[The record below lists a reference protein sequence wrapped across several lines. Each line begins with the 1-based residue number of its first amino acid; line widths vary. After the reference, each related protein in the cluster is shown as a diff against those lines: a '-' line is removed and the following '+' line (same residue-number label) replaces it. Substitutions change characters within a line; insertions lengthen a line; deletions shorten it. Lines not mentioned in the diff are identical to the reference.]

1 MGVFYLRPINLVYLN
16 KLIRMSGQSP
26 VSIRQISFYL
36 LLIIV
41 GVMLIGQLSAFI
53 PAFLGALT
61 FYILLSKPMNWL
73 TLTRKWSPALA
84 ATSLLLLTV
93 LIVLFPLSMAINV
106 VYNKLGYA
114 IQHSGNLMDSL
125 AKLIDQFEKQYKITL
140 ISDQNIEKV
149 GVLFA
154 GILPKVVGATV
165 DSLLTVVMM
174 LFILF
179 FFLSN
184 NTSIEKWCL
193 HHLPLKNENIHR
205 IGKELNTLIFSN
217 AVGIPATALL
227 QGIIGAIGY
236 YILGVQDIGFWMV
249 ITCITSMIPMVGSA
263 VAWVSL
269 AIVFFASGD
278 TTRGIIMLIY
288 GAVIMTVLDSIF
300 RISIQKK
307 LGDTHPLIT
316 TFGVIL
322 GVKLFGFIGL
332 IFGPIVIAMFI
343 LSIKI
348 YIHEFIENR

>member
-1 MGVFYLRPINLVYLN
+1 MFYLGRINLVYFS
-16 KLIRMSGQSP
+16 KLIAMSAHAP

-41 GVMLIGQLSAFI
+41 GIMLTWQLSAFI

-73 TLTRKWSPALA
+73 TQTKKWSPGLA
-84 ATSLLLLTV
+84 ASILLLFTII
-93 LIVLFPLSMAINV
+93 IVLVPVSMAINV
-106 VYNKLGYA
+106 VYNKVGYA
-114 IQHSGNLMDSL
+114 IQHSGNLKESL
-125 AKLIDQFEKQYKITL
+125 SSLINQTEQRFQITL
-140 ISDQNIEKV
+140 ISDQNIEKIAL
-149 GVLFA
+149 LFA
-154 GILPKVVGATV
+154 GILPNIVGATV

-179 FFLSN
+179 YFLSN
-184 NTSIEKWCL
+184 NKSIEKWCL
-193 HHLPLKNENIHR
+193 KHIPLQHENTRR

-217 AVGIPATALL
+217 AVGIPATALF

-236 YILGVQDIGFWMV
+236 YLLGVQDIGFWMV
-249 ITCITSMIPMVGSA
+249 ITCITSMIPMVGA
-263 VAWVSL
+263 ALAWVPVSIL
-269 AIVFFASGD
+269 FFAAGD
-278 TTRGIIMLIY
+278 NTRGVIMLVY
-288 GAVIMTVLDSIF
+288 GAVIMGILDNVF

-307 LGDTHPLIT
+307 MGDTHPLIT